1 MRYFVIPLLT
11 ALAAGCVHSRRQD
24 SLFSASLLSAAPL
37 IAVSTEAA
45 LAAPAVSTDT
55 APNERDIS
63 NVEEGEGSGSEVFI
77 SSAAPVPPPP
87 VNLGGNGRLTITRR
101 DTGERIT
108 VTYRKNGKYNQ
119 KALAEIDHIM
129 RCSLDGSEKQ
139 MSVKL
144 IELLDA
150 VEDHFGKRG
159 IILLSGYRSYKLNH
173 ITEGA
178 AEHSLHMLGWAADIR
193 VPGYSS
199 TKVKNFARRLRV
211 GGVGYYPSM
220 GFTHLDVGKVRY
232 WVVKRRVSRRR
243 PARRHR
249 AAPRRAAKRRRAPA
263 GRRYASSALSRKSVK
278 RGRRTRR

>member
-1 MRYFVIPLLT
+1 MRYFVIPLLA
-11 ALAAGCVHSRRQD
+11 ALAAGCAHGPVRG
-24 SLFSASLLSAAPL
+24 AAPPPL
-37 IAVSTEAA
+37 PGAGNGAARSAPGPLGALPEVSSGTASTEQ
-45 LAAPAVSTDT
+45 
-55 APNERDIS
+55 DIS
-63 NVEEGEGSGSEVFI
+63 SVEEGEGSGSEVFI

-87 VNLGGNGRLTITRR
+87 VNLGGNGRITITRR

-108 VTYRKNGKYNQ
+108 VTYRKNGRYDQ

-173 ITEGA
+173 ITKGA

-232 WVVKRRVSRRR
+232 WVVKRRVRRRR
-243 PARRHR
+243 PARRHH
-249 AAPRRAAKRRRAPA
+249 APPHRAAKKRRAPD
-263 GRRYASSALSRKSVK
+263 GRRYAAAARERTSAK
-278 RGRRTRR
+278 RGS

>member
-1 MRYFVIPLLT
+1 MRYVIILLFA
-11 ALAAGCVHSRRQD
+11 ALAAGCFQSQRRG
-24 SLFSASLLSAAPL
+24 SLFSAPLLSAAPL

-45 LAAPAVSTDT
+45 MAAPAVSTDT
-55 APNERDIS
+55 APSERDIS
-63 NVEEGEGSGSEVFI
+63 SVEEGEGSGSEVFI
-77 SSAAPVPPPP
+77 SSAAPAPPAP
-87 VNLGGNGRLTITRR
+87 VNLGGNGRITITRR

-108 VTYRKNGKYNQ
+108 VTYRKNGKYDE
-119 KALAEIDHIM
+119 KALARINHIM

-173 ITEGA
+173 ITKGA

-220 GFTHLDVGKVRY
+220 GFTHLDVGRVRY
-232 WVVKRRVSRRR
+232 WVVRRR
-243 PARRHR
+243 IRRRHPARRRR
-249 AAPRRAAKRRRAPA
+249 AAPHHAVKKRLAPGRRRRLAAGHAAP
-263 GRRYASSALSRKSVK
+263 GRKKAS
-278 RGRRTRR
+278 